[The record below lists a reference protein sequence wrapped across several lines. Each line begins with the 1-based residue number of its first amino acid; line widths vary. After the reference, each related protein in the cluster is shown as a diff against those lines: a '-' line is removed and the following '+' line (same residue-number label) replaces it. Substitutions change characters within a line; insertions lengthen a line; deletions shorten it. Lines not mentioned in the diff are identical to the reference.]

1 LTADK
6 SALDVA
12 GFKTYDVPVVLE
24 ADMIAQHVKRF
35 VIVGAFLAT
44 ACTTTVTAVSPYD
57 LCSAGDVCAG
67 DLTCATST
75 LPAGSSFTGAFC
87 TSGCNTGADCVQV
100 PQNQTA
106 TCVNGQCYLQ
116 CPTGGIDCPYGQACF
131 TFDSNVGPISLCS
144 P

>member
-1 LTADK
+1 MEDVMRMPRLQQLT
-6 SALDVA
+6 LLLVVVA
-12 GFKTYDVPVVLE
+12 AG
-24 ADMIAQHVKRF
+24 
-35 VIVGAFLAT
+35 
-44 ACTTTVTAVSPYD
+44 CTVAPPPEVSPYD
-57 LCSAGDVCAG
+57 ACSGGEICAG
-67 DLTCATST
+67 GLACVTST

-87 TSGCNTGADCVQV
+87 TSGCNTSADCVQV

-116 CPTGGIDCPYGQACF
+116 CPTGSINCPYGQSCF

>member
-1 LTADK
+1 MILRDVKRLVLAVALLTA
-6 SALDVA
+6 
-12 GFKTYDVPVVLE
+12 GC
-24 ADMIAQHVKRF
+24 
-35 VIVGAFLAT
+35 T
-44 ACTTTVTAVSPYD
+44 ATVTVVSPYD
-57 LCSAGDVCAG
+57 TCSPGDACDG
-67 DLTCATST
+67 GLTCAAST
-75 LPAGSSFTGAFC
+75 LPAGSSFTGNFC
-87 TSGCNTGADCVQV
+87 TSGCTTSADCVQV

>member
-1 LTADK
+1 MMDLPSLK
-6 SALDVA
+6 RL
-12 GFKTYDVPVVLE
+12 
-24 ADMIAQHVKRF
+24 MIT
-35 VIVGAFLAT
+35 I
-44 ACTTTVTAVSPYD
+44 TTTILFAGCVVTPATPPPTEISPYD
-57 LCSAGDVCAG
+57 ACSAGELCAG
-67 DLTCATST
+67 GLTCTTST

-87 TSGCNTGADCVQV
+87 TAGCNTSADCPQV
-100 PQNQTA
+100 PENQTA

>member
-1 LTADK
+1 MVAHFLKRIAIAMVVLTA
-6 SALDVA
+6 ACVVA
-12 GFKTYDVPVVLE
+12 PAPD
-24 ADMIAQHVKRF
+24 
-35 VIVGAFLAT
+35 
-44 ACTTTVTAVSPYD
+44 VSPYD
-57 LCSAGDVCAG
+57 VCSAGDICAG
-67 DLTCATST
+67 GLTCATST

-87 TSGCNTGADCVQV
+87 TSGCNTSYDCLQV